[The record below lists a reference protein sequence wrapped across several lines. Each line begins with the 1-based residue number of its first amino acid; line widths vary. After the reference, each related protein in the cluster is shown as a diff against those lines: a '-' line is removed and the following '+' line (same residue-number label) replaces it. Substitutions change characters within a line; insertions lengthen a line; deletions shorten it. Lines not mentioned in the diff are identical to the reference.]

1 MAEVVTGVTGAVSP
15 EEENVQPITD
25 SMQATPPEGE
35 LILGKFKT
43 TEDLANAYKE
53 LEKKLGTTKEE
64 TPSTEE
70 NKPTVDTAKADDKVQ
85 EVLQVAGLKLDDLQK
100 EYDEG
105 GLSEESYKKLADA
118 GIPRAIVDSYI
129 QGQEALLQK
138 GQALADETIQEL
150 LSVAGGQEEYA
161 LMVKWA
167 SENMSAEEI
176 EAYNMAIASGNKHLA
191 AMAVKGLVT
200 SYQREYGSDPK
211 LLGGTSSYLDSTD
224 KFNSIDEMVSAM
236 SDPRYKTDTH
246 YRKQVEAKVVR
257 SRLMRAA
264 R

>member
-35 LILGKFKT
+35 PILGKFKT
-43 TEDLANAYKE
+43 TEELAKAYKE

-64 TPSTEE
+64 TSPTEE
-70 NKPTVDTAKADDKVQ
+70 NKPPVDTAKADDKVQ
-85 EVLQVAGLKLDDLQK
+85 EVLQVAGLKIDDLQK

-105 GLSEESYKKLADA
+105 GLSEDSYKKLADA
-118 GIPRAIVDSYI
+118 GIPRALVDSYI

-150 LSVAGGQEEYA
+150 LSVAGGQEEYG

-167 SENMSAEEI
+167 SENMAAEEI

-191 AMAVKGLVT
+191 SMAVKGLAT

-211 LLGGTSSYLDSTD
+211 LLGGTNSYLDSTD
-224 KFNSIDEMVSAM
+224 KFNSTEEMVSAM
-236 SDPRYKTDTH
+236 SDPRYKTDAY